1 MSATERKLPVKVGLG
16 KLNKPMTKSQA
27 MRWGNQN
34 MPRDLKKA
42 GFTTSVFQSDA
53 EIHGGEWLR
62 INYGLTMKRAA

>member
-1 MSATERKLPVKVGLG
+1 
-16 KLNKPMTKSQA
+16 
-27 MRWGNQN
+27 